1 MTITSTDARG
11 RVRAFMAAW
20 RERGGPDNGSIRLLG
35 SRDSGGIELYA
46 QDVTDLTEAPAVW
59 TDPGD
64 GTKYDLAVPWRDADG
79 DVWVCVGW
87 LTPLDNEPAVP
98 LMRFIDF
105 KELPELISE
114 YGPLEVRRD
123 G

>member
-1 MTITSTDARG
+1 MTNSNTDARG

-35 SRDSGGIELYA
+35 VRESGIELLA
-46 QDVTDLTEAPAVW
+46 QDVADLIETPTVW

-64 GTKYDLAVPWRDADG
+64 GTTYDLAVPWRDADG

-87 LTPLDNEPAVP
+87 LTPFDNEPAVP
-98 LMRFIDF
+98 LMKFIDF